1 MDKSARMWH
10 TNESNSVSEWKHY
23 STSKLIDRV
32 GNKVNNNV
40 QQWFALSSQI
50 IFLNMLSTSEK
61 AI

>member
-10 TNESNSVSEWKHY
+10 TNESNSVSEWKQY